1 MQATE
6 NAPVENVGL
15 NDKDF
20 KSAIRKMFKESHTH
34 THTHTHKESMEFLA
48 IKFHQ
53 KEMLAKTEFIKK
65 KTKKLCSLK

>member
-34 THTHTHKESMEFLA
+34 THTHTQRINGVFSNKVSPKRNVSKDRIH
-48 IKFHQ
+48 
-53 KEMLAKTEFIKK
+53 
-65 KTKKLCSLK
+65 